1 MAIDDA
7 YSTPQLYRE
16 VMTKRDS
23 GRDEGITD
31 DLIATSRYIERC
43 LHTFFTKDDE
53 PVARYYTPSHTT
65 MRDGWAEAENPWMYL
80 KGEQY
85 LHTDPIASI
94 VDLEIVVDTDRD
106 FDYND
111 ETPLASNSYILLPR
125 NALTG
130 PEPKP
135 YTEIMKTDL
144 SVWTPG
150 AEVKV
155 TAIFGWP
162 AVPKAIQSLCN
173 QLCGI
178 LRFESPR
185 ARSIT
190 EIDSTMEASAD
201 AQKILYEFKR
211 AYKKQLGF
219 GIS

>member
-7 YSTPQLYRE
+7 YSTPQAYRDAL
-16 VMTKRDS
+16 TKRDA
-23 GRDEGITD
+23 GKNEDIEA
-31 DLIATSRYIERC
+31 DLLATSRYLERC

-53 PVARYYTPSHTT
+53 PVARYYTPKHTT
-65 MRDGWAEAENPWMYL
+65 MKDGWAEAENPWMYL

-85 LHTDPIASI
+85 LHTDPIASL
-94 VDLEIVVDTDRD
+94 VDLEVVVDTDRD

-130 PEPKP
+130 PEPAP
-135 YTEIMKTDL
+135 YTDIMKTDL

-155 TAIFGWP
+155 TAVFGWP
-162 AVPKAIQSLCN
+162 QVPKVIERLTI

-185 ARSIT
+185 ARAIT
-190 EIDSTMEASAD
+190 EIDSTMEASRD
-201 AQKILYEFKR
+201 AQAIIHEFKR
-211 AYKKQLGF
+211 AYRKQLGF